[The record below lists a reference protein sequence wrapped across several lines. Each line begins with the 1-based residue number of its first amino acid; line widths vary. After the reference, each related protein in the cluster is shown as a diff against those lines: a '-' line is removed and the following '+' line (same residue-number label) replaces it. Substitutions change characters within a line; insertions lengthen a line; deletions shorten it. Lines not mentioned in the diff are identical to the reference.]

1 MRSIQVKRIYEAPSP
16 GDGSRILVDRLW
28 PRGISKES
36 AQIAY
41 WAKDVAPSSE
51 LRKWYGHD
59 PTKWEEFRARY
70 FEELETN
77 PTGVSELLSHVG
89 DGPVTFLFSSKEM
102 LRNNAHALQ
111 EYVSKVLDGEAA

>member
-1 MRSIQVKRIYEAPSP
+1 MIVVRNCITHVYY
-16 GDGSRILVDRLW
+16 GDGRCDT
-28 PRGISKES
+28 
-36 AQIAY
+36 Y
-41 WAKDVAPSSE
+41 D
-51 LRKWYGHD
+51 GHD

-70 FEELETN
+70 FEELDTN

-111 EYVSKVLDGEAA
+111 EYVSKVLD